1 MTPLQAIILGVIQ
14 GVFEWLP
21 VSSEAIITLVMTN
34 FYGSGVINSVNTAV
48 WLHSGTMLAAT
59 VYFRDEILGI
69 LDISWKNKHS
79 PIKLLENR
87 NETSIIRFLF
97 FSTLVTGIIGGT
109 IYVFGLEEMVGNPDM
124 FSGLTALALF
134 VTGGLRLYRTK
145 DTQMFMDVDDKDSI
159 LIGVLQGLSVLPGV
173 SRSGSTVFGFFLR
186 EYNAEDAF
194 RLSFL
199 MSIPAILIANIGI
212 NLFSGFSIKPIMI
225 LSAAIAF
232 FVGYGTI
239 EFVLKFA
246 ERSEIGIICFILG
259 FISLVP
265 IIL

>member
-21 VSSEAIITLVMTN
+21 VSSEAIVTLVMTN
-34 FYGSGVINSVNTAV
+34 IYGSGVINSVNTAV
-48 WLHSGTMLAAT
+48 WLHTGTMLAAT
-59 VYFRDEILGI
+59 VYFRDEILGLI
-69 LDISWKNKHS
+69 DISWKNKHH
-79 PIKLLENR
+79 PVKVLQNR
-87 NETSIIRFLF
+87 DETAVIRFLF
-97 FSTLVTGIIGGT
+97 FSTLITGIIGGSLY
-109 IYVFGLEEMVGNPDM
+109 IYGLDEMVGNPDM
-124 FSGLTALALF
+124 FSALTALALF
-134 VTGGLRLYRTK
+134 ITGGLRFYKTE
-145 DTQMFMDVDDKDSI
+145 DTRMFMDVGDKDSLLVGI
-159 LIGVLQGLSVLPGV
+159 LQGLSVLPGV

-199 MSIPAILIANIGI
+199 MSIPAIIVANIGI
-212 NLFSGFSIKPIMI
+212 NLFSGFTVSPALI
-225 LSAAIAF
+225 LSAAVAF
-232 FVGYGTI
+232 FVGYATI

-259 FISLVP
+259 FISLIP